1 MIHTRK
7 VLKPPKEAKVK
18 TIKHPGSKKDSK
30 REGKMKVTG
39 EAAWTGDLGRE
50 KFE

>member
-1 MIHTRK
+1 MIYTSK
-7 VLKPPKEAKVK
+7 VLESPKEAKVK
-18 TIKHPGSKKDSK
+18 TIKHSGSKKDSK

-39 EAAWTGDLGRE
+39 EAAWAGNLGRE